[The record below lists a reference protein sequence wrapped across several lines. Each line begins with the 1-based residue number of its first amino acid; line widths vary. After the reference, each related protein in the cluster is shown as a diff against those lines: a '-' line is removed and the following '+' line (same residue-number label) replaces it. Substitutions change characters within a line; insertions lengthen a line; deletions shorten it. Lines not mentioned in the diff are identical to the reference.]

1 MILFFIVKC
10 RLLLVSSDMISRF
23 GFRSFLPLDF
33 YFQIPMTPIMR
44 TKYMQ
49 VSILYVPL
57 SVDVLVTLIYM
68 VNHVVSLS

>member
-1 MILFFIVKC
+1 MILFSIVKC

-49 VSILYVPL
+49 FSILSVPL
-57 SVDVLVTLIYM
+57 FVAVLVTRIYM
-68 VNHVVSLS
+68 VSHVVSLS